1 MLSPQCWTDIRDG
14 VKAEDFSRQLHR
26 DLFMLLSRLNEKEPA
41 ADALVVME
49 EWTRLGMPDENLDYI
64 SRLADAGDP
73 YALPR
78 YLGAVVEA
86 SCRRRMLEAGLKLQ
100 QAAREADDVQEA
112 LADGEKALQALAG
125 SVAPDVWVSQRDL
138 MERQWREYGARGE
151 AASRGDPTGL
161 ASGFY
166 ELDRITGG
174 MRPGELIIVA
184 ARPGMGKT
192 ALALNI
198 ATRTAKRAPVAIYSK
213 EMPMGACFDRCMAAE
228 AQLQAELIRDGIP
241 GRDVQRWQRLTD
253 AAERIGDLPIWWADV
268 ALKVS
273 ALRSLARRLKA
284 RVPGLGLLV
293 IDYLQLLDPEPE
305 DRKQMR
311 EVQVATMS
319 RGLKALAKE
328 LGIPVLCLAQLNR
341 SVEQRADRRPNM
353 SDLRESGAIEQDA
366 DQVLFIYR
374 EDYYK
379 PDSQRKGI
387 AEIIVA
393 KNRSGRM
400 GTAELVWKPD
410 YQAFLS
416 LDRREGY

>member
-1 MLSPQCWTDIRDG
+1 
-14 VKAEDFSRQLHR
+14 
-26 DLFMLLSRLNEKEPA
+26 
-41 ADALVVME
+41 
-49 EWTRLGMPDENLDYI
+49 
-64 SRLADAGDP
+64 
-73 YALPR
+73 
-78 YLGAVVEA
+78 
-86 SCRRRMLEAGLKLQ
+86 
-100 QAAREADDVQEA
+100 
-112 LADGEKALQALAG
+112 
-125 SVAPDVWVSQRDL
+125 
-138 MERQWREYGARGE
+138 
-151 AASRGDPTGL
+151 
-161 ASGFY
+161 
-166 ELDRITGG
+166 
-174 MRPGELIIVA
+174 
-184 ARPGMGKT
+184 
-192 ALALNI
+192 
-198 ATRTAKRAPVAIYSK
+198 
-213 EMPMGACFDRCMAAE
+213 
-228 AQLQAELIRDGIP
+228 
-241 GRDVQRWQRLTD
+241 
-253 AAERIGDLPIWWADV
+253 V

-273 ALRSLARRLKA
+273 ALRSLARRLRA

-416 LDRREGY
+416 LDRRDGY